1 MTQYNTCNMKLSN
14 SKISK
19 LKSGMK
25 NDTKVTSYQMW
36 LIILMIRGIYHTN
49 YYLLTHKFQVVI
61 KPLRLMHQ
69 LI

>member
-25 NDTKVTSYQMW
+25 NDTKVTSYQM
-36 LIILMIRGIYHTN
+36 
-49 YYLLTHKFQVVI
+49 
-61 KPLRLMHQ
+61 
-69 LI
+69 

>member
-14 SKISK
+14 SKVSK

-36 LIILMIRGIYHTN
+36 LIILMMRGIYHTN